1 MNLIGRM
8 TNYMNGNRTAE
19 IALGL
24 EEDLEFLDLKE
35 DQIFPYRNSFKWI
48 SNNSVIVG
56 KGSNYERIMERAT
69 SNGEPGLI
77 FLDNMK
83 QNGRMVDKNELM

>member
-1 MNLIGRM
+1 
-8 TNYMNGNRTAE
+8 MNGNRTAE

-35 DQIFPYRNSFKWI
+35 DQVFPYRQSFKWI

-56 KGSNYERIMERAT
+56 KGSNYEEIMKRTAF
-69 SNGEPGLI
+69 NGEPGLI
-77 FLDNMK
+77 FLDNMR
-83 QNGRMVDKNELM
+83 QNGRIVDKNDFM